1 MTRPDSTPGP
11 IERNLS
17 PEKVSAFI
25 PGFFGS
31 SFFASSF
38 LDSSFFSSF
47 VSFFTSFLVPAAV
60 FFSESLSDFCGEVCA
75 RRLNDAKAVTRT
87 KMANHLIRSS
97 NSNQNC
103 HPEARVVRRRTMQRV
118 CRAPT
123 TSGATRWQTDMYT
136 VFLPGQK

>member
-11 IERNLS
+11 MERNLS
-17 PEKVSAFI
+17 PENVSAFM

-60 FFSESLSDFCGEVCA
+60 FLSESLSDFCGEVCA
-75 RRLNDAKAVTRT
+75 GRLNGATAVTRT
-87 KMANHLIRSS
+87 KMANNLIQSS

-103 HPEARVVRRRTMQRV
+103 HPEAPLMRRRTY
-118 CRAPT
+118 
-123 TSGATRWQTDMYT
+123 ATCLRCTDCKQEQQGGK
-136 VFLPGQK
+136 PI